1 MAATNGPSAASRVFI
16 AFLAA
21 VVAIAALLGV
31 ILALEAQAAER
42 DEAESLTLALA
53 RTIALAPDVVEGMSE
68 ADAAATAALQ
78 PLAVQVMDST
88 PLDFVTIMRTDG
100 TRITHPDPDQIG
112 GTYLGTIAD
121 AAAGGTVTE
130 EFTGT
135 LGPSVRSV
143 VPITRDGEIVGLV
156 AAGVTV
162 DSLGGQVL
170 QRLPFVLGVAIA
182 LAAIG
187 AAAAWLARR
196 LTRRIAGDLPA
207 SAVRDAVSSYESVR
221 TLGEALRAQTHEHGN
236 RMHTAVAL
244 IELGRGDEAVQ
255 LLTETAR
262 SSQELVDQVVAR
274 DGDPT
279 VAALLPGK
287 ASQAKERG
295 VQWRTDMQPGIPRTT
310 LTPVDAVS
318 LVGNLIDN
326 GIDAAAAGPEPRW
339 MEVGM
344 AQSEEGSIVLT
355 FSDSGEGIPAELRD
369 RVFEHGFSTKPAG
382 AEGRGVGL
390 ALVRSIVD
398 AEGGTLEIE
407 DSPTTLRVTLP
418 AKATR

>member
-1 MAATNGPSAASRVFI
+1 MAAATGPSAASRVFI

-31 ILALEAQAAER
+31 ILAIEAQAAER
-42 DEAESLTLALA
+42 AEAEALTLSLA
-53 RTIALAPDVVEGMSE
+53 RAIAVGPDVVEAMAGSDAE
-68 ADAAATAALQ
+68 ATGALQ
-78 PLAVQVMDST
+78 PLAVELMDST

-100 TRITHPDPDQIG
+100 TRITHPDPGQIG
-112 GTYLGTIAD
+112 QTYLGTIAG
-121 AAAGGTVTE
+121 AVAGGTVTE

-143 VPITRDGEIVGLV
+143 VPISDSGEVVGLV

-162 DSLGGQVL
+162 ESLWGQVW
-170 QRLPFVLGVAIA
+170 QRLPFVIGVAIA
-182 LAAIG
+182 LAGIG
-187 AAAAWLARR
+187 AAAAWMARR
-196 LTRRIAGDLPA
+196 VTRQIAGDLPA

-244 IELGRGDEAVQ
+244 IELGRGDEAVE

-262 SSQELVDQVVAR
+262 SSQQLVDQVVAR

-279 VAALLPGK
+279 VAALLLGK

-295 VQWRTDMQPGIPRTT
+295 VEWRTDMQPGIPRTT
-310 LTPVDAVS
+310 LGPVDAVS

-344 AQSEEGSIVLT
+344 AQSSAGDIVLT
-355 FSDSGEGIPAELRD
+355 FRDSGEGVPPELRE

-398 AEGGTLEIE
+398 AAGGTVELE

-418 AKATR
+418 AKASA

>member
-1 MAATNGPSAASRVFI
+1 MAAATGQSAASRVFL

-31 ILALEAQAAER
+31 ILAIEAQAAER
-42 DEAESLTLALA
+42 AEAESLTLSLA
-53 RTIALAPDVVEGMSE
+53 RTIAAGSDVVEAMAGT
-68 ADAAATAALQ
+68 DAAATAALQ
-78 PLAVQVMDST
+78 PFAVEVMDST
-88 PLDFVTIMRTDG
+88 PLDFVTIMRVDG
-100 TRITHPDPDQIG
+100 TRITHPDLAQIG
-112 GTYLGTIAD
+112 ETYLGTIAG
-121 AAAGGTVTE
+121 AASGGTVTE

-135 LGPSVRSV
+135 LGPSVRTV
-143 VPITRDGEIVGLV
+143 VPIVDDGRIVGLV

-162 DSLGGQVL
+162 GSLWGQVWE
-170 QRLPFVLGVAIA
+170 RLPFVIGVAVA

-187 AAAAWLARR
+187 AAAAWMARR

-244 IELGRGDEAVQ
+244 IELGRGDEAVE

-262 SSQELVDQVVAR
+262 SSQALVDQVVAR

-279 VAALLPGK
+279 VAALLLGK

-295 VQWRTDMQPGIPRTT
+295 VEWRTDMQPGIPRTT
-310 LTPVDAVS
+310 LSPVDAVS

-339 MEVGM
+339 IEVGM
-344 AQSEEGSIVLT
+344 AQSTDGDIVLT
-355 FSDSGEGIPAELRD
+355 FRDSGAGVPPELRE

-398 AEGGTLEIE
+398 AVGGSVELE

-418 AKATR
+418 AKASA

>member
-1 MAATNGPSAASRVFI
+1 MAAETGPSAASRVFL

-21 VVAIAALLGV
+21 VVVIAAVLGV
-31 ILALEAQAAER
+31 ILALEAQTAER
-42 DEAESLTLALA
+42 AEAETLTLSLA
-53 RTIALAPDVVEGMSE
+53 RTIAASPGVVAAMAGT
-68 ADAAATAALQ
+68 DAAATSALQ
-78 PLAVQVMDST
+78 PVAQDVIDTT

-100 TRITHPDPDQIG
+100 TRITHPDPEQIG
-112 GTYLGTIAD
+112 GTYLGTIAP
-121 AAAGGTVTE
+121 AVAGGTVTE

-143 VPITRDGEIVGLV
+143 VPIMRDGAVVGLV

-162 DSLGGQVL
+162 ESLWGQVW
-170 QRLPFVLGVAIA
+170 QRLPFVLAVALA

-187 AAAAWLARR
+187 AAAAWMARR

-244 IELGRGDEAVQ
+244 IELGRGDEAVE

-279 VAALLPGK
+279 VAALLLGK

-295 VQWRTDMQPGIPRTT
+295 VQWRAAMQPGIPRTT
-310 LTPVDAVS
+310 LSPVDAVS

-344 AQSEEGSIVLT
+344 AQSPAGAIVLT
-355 FSDSGEGIPAELRD
+355 FRDSGDGIPAELRE

-382 AEGRGVGL
+382 TDGRGVGL

-398 AEGGTLEIE
+398 AAGGTLDLE
-407 DSPTTLRVTLP
+407 DSPTTFRVTLP
-418 AKATR
+418 AKARA

>member
-1 MAATNGPSAASRVFI
+1 M
-16 AFLAA
+16 
-21 VVAIAALLGV
+21 
-31 ILALEAQAAER
+31 
-42 DEAESLTLALA
+42 
-53 RTIALAPDVVEGMSE
+53 
-68 ADAAATAALQ
+68 
-78 PLAVQVMDST
+78 
-88 PLDFVTIMRTDG
+88 
-100 TRITHPDPDQIG
+100 
-112 GTYLGTIAD
+112 
-121 AAAGGTVTE
+121 
-130 EFTGT
+130 
-135 LGPSVRSV
+135 
-143 VPITRDGEIVGLV
+143 
-156 AAGVTV
+156 
-162 DSLGGQVL
+162 
-170 QRLPFVLGVAIA
+170 

-244 IELGRGDEAVQ
+244 IELGRGDEAVE

-279 VAALLPGK
+279 VAALLLGK

-295 VQWRTDMQPGIPRTT
+295 VQWRTDMQPGIPRTA
-310 LTPVDAVS
+310 LGPVDAVS

-339 MEVGM
+339 VEVAM
-344 AQSEEGSIVLT
+344 AQSSGGDIVLT
-355 FSDSGEGIPAELRD
+355 FRDSGEGVPPELHD

-390 ALVRSIVD
+390 ALVRAIVD
-398 AEGGTLEIE
+398 ASGGTVELAGP
-407 DSPTTLRVTLP
+407 PTTFRVTLP
-418 AKATR
+418 ARGSA